1 MKVSEVMTK
10 SPASCSSDMNLG
22 AAAEIMWNYNCGFLP
37 ILSSQQKVVG
47 VITDRDM
54 CMAMA
59 TRNRLPGNITV
70 QQVSSGV
77 IYSCKSED
85 DASTALETMKEKGIR
100 RLPVLDATGKL
111 AGVLSVDDLV
121 LHADSEPFGSLSS
134 EDVVLSLKKLY
145 SSQFGQTQRKAA
157 LAFLY
162 ELAELGA

>member
-22 AAAEIMWNYNCGFLP
+22 TAAEIMWNSNCGFLP

-59 TRNRLPGNITV
+59 TRNRLPGEITV

-85 DASTALETMKEKGIR
+85 DISTALEMMKEKGVR

-121 LHADSEPFGSLSS
+121 LHADSEGRGSLSS
-134 EDVVLSLKKLY
+134 EDVVHSLKKLY
-145 SSQFGQTQRKAA
+145 SSQLGQTQRKAA
-157 LAFLY
+157 LAFMY
-162 ELAELGA
+162 ELAALGV

>member
-10 SPASCSSDMNLG
+10 SPACCSSDTNLG
-22 AAAEIMWNYNCGFLP
+22 AAAEIMWNSNCGFLP

-59 TRNRLPGNITV
+59 TRNRLPGDITV

-77 IYSCKSED
+77 IHSCKSED
-85 DASTALETMKEKGIR
+85 DISAALETMKEKRVR

-111 AGVLSVDDLV
+111 AGVLSADDLV
-121 LHADSEPFGSLSS
+121 LHADSEARGALSS
-134 EDVVLSLKKLY
+134 EDVVQTLKKLY
-145 SSQFGQTQRKAA
+145 SSQLRQTQRKTASA
-157 LAFLY
+157 
-162 ELAELGA
+162 